1 MAVNPTLAAA
11 SVIVLAVVFALFLTA
26 ERLRPAGTRAVE

>member
-11 SVIVLAVVFALFLTA
+11 SVIVLVVVFALFLTA
-26 ERLRPAGTRAVE
+26 EWLRPRIPRAGS